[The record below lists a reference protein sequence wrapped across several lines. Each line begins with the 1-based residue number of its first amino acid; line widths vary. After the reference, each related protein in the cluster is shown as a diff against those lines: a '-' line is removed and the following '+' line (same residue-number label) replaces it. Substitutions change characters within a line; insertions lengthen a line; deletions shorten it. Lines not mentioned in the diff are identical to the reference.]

1 MGELQKGVRRGH
13 IIFSMSY
20 LSSHLASLV
29 EEAVPHPERQRK
41 GQRVHEHAQVP
52 RAGKGLQHWHALVIG
67 RRATYGDEVGV
78 KGGELRGRSEMG
90 SEGGQGTLIRP
101 LETFS
106 SFLFYSLFTLLTFHE
121 RQPRR
126 TLWSDLDPTMWWV

>member
-90 SEGGQGTLIRP
+90 SEGGQGTINQV
-101 LETFS
+101 
-106 SFLFYSLFTLLTFHE
+106 YSLFTLLTFHE